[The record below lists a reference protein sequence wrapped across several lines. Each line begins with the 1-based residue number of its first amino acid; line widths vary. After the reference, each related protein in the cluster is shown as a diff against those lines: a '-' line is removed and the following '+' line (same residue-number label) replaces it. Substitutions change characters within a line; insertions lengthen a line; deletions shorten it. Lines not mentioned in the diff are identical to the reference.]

1 MPFCIFKT
9 HTPSILNPTPTTP
22 ASDILSFKIKWAKI
36 IVKTGNNPFKMETR
50 LESSIL
56 PAVQNNESGMIKFTI
71 AINKS
76 LFMCLIGKI
85 GVLVVR
91 QKTLNVKPPTK
102 KRKNTVKKMEN
113 SAERS
118 LNIIADEPNN
128 APIKTS

>member
-1 MPFCIFKT
+1 M
-9 HTPSILNPTPTTP
+9 
-22 ASDILSFKIKWAKI
+22 
-36 IVKTGNNPFKMETR
+36 
-50 LESSIL
+50 
-56 PAVQNNESGMIKFTI
+56 PAVQNKESGMIKFTI

-91 QKTLNVKPPTK
+91 QKTLNVTPPTK